1 MKTLVIL
8 ICVTIAFGQ
17 SGNDPTRLPLY
28 IGRGYDVLEGN
39 PLSSKVDPGFEQG
52 IFVLKYTEGKTTE
65 DGRYLVPDEAQSRQV
80 SSCFLSSNTQTYR
93 GTQSYQSELKTKVAI
108 SGGYKGLIF

>member
-39 PLSSKVDPGFEQG
+39 PLSSKVDPGFAQG

-65 DGRYLVPDEAQSRQV
+65 DGKYLVPDEAQSR
-80 SSCFLSSNTQTYR
+80 
-93 GTQSYQSELKTKVAI
+93 
-108 SGGYKGLIF
+108 